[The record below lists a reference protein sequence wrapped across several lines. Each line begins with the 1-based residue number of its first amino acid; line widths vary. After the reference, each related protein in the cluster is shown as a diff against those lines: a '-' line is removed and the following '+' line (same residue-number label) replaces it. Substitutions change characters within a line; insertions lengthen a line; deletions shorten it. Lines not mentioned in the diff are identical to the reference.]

1 MMYSGRELVKE
12 LSLAFGPSGCED
24 AVRELIKTQIE
35 GVYDEMYCDRVG
47 NLIAV
52 IHGQGLDYDNAVNAP
67 DRRPDR
73 VMICAH
79 MDEVG
84 FMVTDVTD
92 TGYLK
97 FSTVGGID
105 PRVLCGRPV
114 CVGDENSRIPGVISS
129 KAIHLQSKEE
139 RGMSTPINKMY
150 IDIGAKDGEDAKK
163 YVDIGSFGTFVSDF
177 VNFGKDGKLMKCKA
191 LDDRCG
197 CALMIE
203 LMRAIKDKPFDR
215 SFDLYF
221 AFTKCEE
228 IGISGATVAAN
239 SVEPSVAI
247 ILESTAVADI
257 VGVDK
262 SRRVAELGEGGAL
275 SLADRSTIYDQ
286 AIIDFALGVAAK
298 YDIKCQVKKYVS
310 GGNDAGNVQRTT
322 DGVITLALSMP
333 TRYLHSAS
341 CVACYDDYIAMR
353 ELCEAMLR
361 DWRFYK

>member
-1 MMYSGRELVKE
+1 MMYSGKELIKE

-24 AVRELIKTQIE
+24 AVRELISEQIE
-35 GVYDEMYCDRVG
+35 GAYDELYCDRAG

-52 IHGQGLDYDNAVNAP
+52 VHGQGIDYDCALNSP
-67 DRRPDR
+67 DKRPDR

-84 FMVTDVTD
+84 FMVTEVTEA
-92 TGYLK
+92 GYLK
-97 FSTVGGID
+97 FGTVGGID
-105 PRVLCGRPV
+105 PRVLCGRAI
-114 CVGDENSRIPGVISS
+114 CVGDEKSQIPGVIST

-139 RGMSTPINKMY
+139 RGKSTPINKMY
-150 IDIGAKDGEDAKK
+150 IDIGAKDGEDAKN

-177 VNFGKDGKLMKCKA
+177 VSFGKDEKLMKGKA

-215 SFDLYF
+215 GFDLYF
-221 AFTKCEE
+221 AFTRCEE

-239 SVEPSVAI
+239 AIQPSTAI

-257 VGVDK
+257 AGVDK
-262 SRRVAELGEGGAL
+262 SRRVAELGEGGAI
-275 SLADRSTIYDQ
+275 SLADRSTIYDM
-286 AIIDFALGVAAK
+286 AIVNFALGVAEK
-298 YDIKCQVKKYVS
+298 YGIKCQVKRYVS
-310 GGNDAGNVQRTT
+310 GGNDAGNVQRCLA
-322 DGVITLALSMP
+322 GVTPLALSMP

-341 CVACYDDYIAMR
+341 NVAHYDDYTAMR
-353 ELCEAMLR
+353 DLVEAMLR

>member
-1 MMYSGRELVKE
+1 MMYNGKELIKE

-24 AVRELIKTQIE
+24 GVRELIKSQID
-35 GVYDEMYCDRVG
+35 GVCDEMYCDRAG

-52 IHGQGLDYDNAVNAP
+52 VHGQGIDYDLAVNSP

-84 FMVTDVTD
+84 FMITDVTD
-92 TGYLK
+92 AGYLK
-97 FSTVGGID
+97 FGTVGGID

-114 CVGDENSRIPGVISS
+114 CVGDENSRVSGVIAS
-129 KAIHLQSKEE
+129 KAIHLQSREE
-139 RGMSTPINKMY
+139 RGKSTPINKMY
-150 IDIGAKDGEDAKK
+150 IDIGAKDGEDARK
-163 YVDIGSFGTFVSDF
+163 YADIGSFGTFVSDF
-177 VNFGKDGKLMKCKA
+177 VSFGKDGKYMKGKA

-221 AFTKCEE
+221 AFTRCEE
-228 IGISGATVAAN
+228 IGVSGATVAAN
-239 SVEPSVAI
+239 SIQPSTAI

-257 VGVDK
+257 AGVDK
-262 SRRVAELGEGGAL
+262 SRRVAELGEGGAI
-275 SLADRSTIYDQ
+275 SLADRSTIYDM
-286 AIIDFALGVAAK
+286 AIVNFALGVAEK
-298 YDIKCQVKKYVS
+298 YGIKCQVKKYVS
-310 GGNDAGNVQRTT
+310 GGNDAGNVQRC
-322 DGVITLALSMP
+322 GVGVTPLALSMP

-341 CVACYDDYIAMR
+341 NVSCYDDYVAMR
-353 ELCEAMLR
+353 ELVEAMLR